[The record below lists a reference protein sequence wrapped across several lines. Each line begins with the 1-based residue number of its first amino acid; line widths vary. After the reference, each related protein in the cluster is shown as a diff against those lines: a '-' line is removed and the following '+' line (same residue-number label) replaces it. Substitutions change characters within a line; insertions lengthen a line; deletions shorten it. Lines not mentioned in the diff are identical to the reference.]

1 MRETKVLPRL
11 CGHQCSRQGLC
22 FSSKILIIKRNDPHK
37 DEGIKRCSQ
46 RNTRF
51 KAHGVCEFHVIK
63 EWKANEIDAKFGDVL
78 IENFTEVMKYTIH
91 RFKMPVNSQ
100 QNK

>member
-1 MRETKVLPRL
+1 MMAVYKSFNI
-11 CGHQCSRQGLC
+11 C
-22 FSSKILIIKRNDPHK
+22 LIIAQ
-37 DEGIKRCSQ
+37 E
-46 RNTRF
+46 
-51 KAHGVCEFHVIK
+51 K